1 MPQPNLPPVA
11 PAAVLDRT
19 AEFAR
24 DVQYYLSLQPRQL
37 PSRYFYDA
45 LGSAIFEAICRLPW
59 YQVTRAEERLLDL
72 HAREI
77 FELAARPS
85 HLVEL
90 GSGSGEKLARL
101 IERGLAASGHLDVEL
116 VDVSA
121 SALDAARHRLT

>member
-1 MPQPNLPPVA
+1 MQPSVA
-11 PAAVLDRT
+11 RLKPSGPAPIDSLAG
-19 AEFAR
+19 
-24 DVQYYLSLQPRQL
+24 DVQYYLTLQPRQL

-59 YQVTRAEERLLDL
+59 YQVTRAEERLLDS

-77 FELAARPS
+77 FALAGRPS

-101 IERGLAASGHLDVEL
+101 
-116 VDVSA
+116 
-121 SALDAARHRLT
+121 